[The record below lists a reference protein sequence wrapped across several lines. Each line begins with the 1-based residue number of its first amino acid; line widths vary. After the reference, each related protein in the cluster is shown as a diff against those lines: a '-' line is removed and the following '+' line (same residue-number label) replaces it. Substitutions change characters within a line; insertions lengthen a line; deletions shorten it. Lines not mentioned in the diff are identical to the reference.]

1 MKSESVLV
9 IHFWLSLCSSL
20 CFSLAEVVG
29 NIESVAIGEVGAAGT
44 SLRLSLSFSCLCL
57 CLSKVARVV
66 VMCSMD
72 ALGSS

>member
-29 NIESVAIGEVGAAGT
+29 NIESVAIGELGAAGT
-44 SLRLSLSFSCLCL
+44 SGSSCFRLASPQDVLYPPPFLSFHPHQ
-57 CLSKVARVV
+57 
-66 VMCSMD
+66 
-72 ALGSS
+72 